1 MVQQFK
7 NAVNRRGERSR
18 EALLQRLEGELDGIY
33 DLIYQMC
40 ADETHSLSVLERVLR
55 QATKLSKSER
65 YERYLRLWV
74 LGITVDSI
82 RRSYPRF
89 LAERGEG
96 EEVPLESLSLEEKL
110 VLFLHDRSGLS
121 YEEIAGATQIPVGRV
136 GRSLTYAREK
146 VAQEKL
152 GKRWSGAHALRERLG
167 WNRTLEGADASY
179 VEAMSEARH
188 YVSAIPARRFAEI
201 ESTVRQQKLMPLL
214 GRNERVRWA
223 DLSWRYKLGL
233 EASFLGAFGLFVVV
247 VLPWTLSR
255 VNTTAFV
262 EGRFAEVFQ
271 AETPAEATAQLEEIS
286 TDRLLAV
293 NNEPGEA
300 NSLVTS
306 EPLAQEGD
314 EFAEMDFPS
323 GDSVETGTAPIAPS
337 RQSATVYRL
346 IVQSPSP
353 SELIPHVRTLFAEK
367 NVRERD
373 SSGRVMPG
381 GVYFDGITS
390 VGSYPLILKEMQKL
404 GQTKTYS
411 TGASRNPNER
421 ARVIVWVQQI

>member
-7 NAVNRRGERSR
+7 NAVNRRSERSR
-18 EALLQRLEGELDGIY
+18 DALLQRLEGELDGIY

-40 ADETHSLSVLERVLR
+40 ADEAHSLAVLERVLR
-55 QATKLSKSER
+55 RATALSKSER

-82 RRSYPRF
+82 QRSYPRF
-89 LAERGEG
+89 LAERSEG
-96 EEVPLESLSLEEKL
+96 EEVPFEALSLEEKL
-110 VLFLHDRSGLS
+110 VLFLHDRAGLN
-121 YEEIAGATQIPVGRV
+121 YEEIAGVTQFPVGRV
-136 GRSLTYAREK
+136 GRSLAYAREK
-146 VAQEKL
+146 VAQEIL
-152 GKRWSGAHALRERLG
+152 GKRWEGTFALRERQS
-167 WNRTLEGADASY
+167 WNRSLEGGPSAY
-179 VEAMSEARH
+179 IEAMNESRQ
-188 YVSAIPARRFAEI
+188 YVSAIPARRFAAI
-201 ESTVRQQKLMPLL
+201 ESSVRQQKLLPLL
-214 GRNERVRWA
+214 GRTERVRWA

-247 VLPWTLSR
+247 VLPWTLSH
-255 VNTTAFV
+255 VNADAFV
-262 EGRFAEVFQ
+262 EGRFAEIFQ
-271 AETPAEATAQLEEIS
+271 VETPAEATAQLEEI
-286 TDRLLAV
+286 TADRLLAV
-293 NNEPGEA
+293 SDNIEGEA
-300 NSLVTS
+300 RSPEN
-306 EPLAQEGD
+306 D
-314 EFAEMDFPS
+314 EFADVEFPS
-323 GDSVETGTAPIAPS
+323 GDSVEHGTAPIAPS
-337 RQSATVYRL
+337 RQTATVYRL

-404 GQTKTYS
+404 GHTKTYS
-411 TGASRNPNER
+411 TGGSRNPNER